1 MFFATDEPQGQKAV
15 HEKHEIHQRIHQ
27 QNPPLAPAGGEGSG
41 VRGPDTLETEHHGEK
56 KIAARC
62 SGCKA
67 RVTKKK
73 LTGEPGTAVPGCT
86 AEMTRT
92 DFRALQHSHPQ
103 TPVCGSPDTSSGKN
117 TQAAGRAWGGLFT
130 PHPRPAVSSS
140 VTSVSSVVKKTPLKS
155 NPATQCSGCKAR
167 ATSIRAHSCSFVV
180 QNGDCDYP

>member
-117 TQAAGRAWGGLFT
+117 TQAAGRAWGGPFT
-130 PHPRPAVSSS
+130 PHPRPLSPSRGEGSGARFCCNQKHKIPPSPPQGALLS
-140 VTSVSSVVKKTPLKS
+140 
-155 NPATQCSGCKAR
+155 TQTG
-167 ATSIRAHSCSFVV
+167 ISC
-180 QNGDCDYP
+180 